1 MVRIEGM
8 DTELYDDEEI
18 SEIEVEGVAAND
30 LRDIES
36 RPVEDFEED
45 NYLEEDLYDDGVATI
60 EAEETSYDLDDSQL
74 ETERSMEGS
83 EL

>member
-45 NYLEEDLYDDGVATI
+45 DYLEEDLYDDGVATI